1 MALPAVLLVI
11 LSRYSEELG
20 VLHVPTAVYPFGVG
34 IGVITAATILS
45 LAIITVL
52 LLRRFLRGQHEREQ
66 FRMEMEQARQ
76 VQQMLIPEA
85 LPLSPVSCWKA
96 STVPP
101 SGSAATSSRSSP
113 IHPTEVC

>member
-1 MALPAVLLVI
+1 VI

-34 IGVITAATILS
+34 IGVNTVATILS
-45 LAIITVL
+45 LAIITLL
-52 LLRRFLRGQHEREQ
+52 LLRRFLRGQHERDQ

-85 LPLSPVSCWKA
+85 LPVIPGLTLESEYRPTRRV
-96 STVPP
+96 
-101 SGSAATSSRSSP
+101 GATSSRSSP
-113 IHPTEVC
+113 IPPTEVC